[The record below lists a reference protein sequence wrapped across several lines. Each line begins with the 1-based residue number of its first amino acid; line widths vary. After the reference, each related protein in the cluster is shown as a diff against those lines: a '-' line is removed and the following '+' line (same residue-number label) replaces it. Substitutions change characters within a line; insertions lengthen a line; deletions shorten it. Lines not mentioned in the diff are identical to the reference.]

1 MAVLHQHLPV
11 KVWMD
16 PHGARLPGIRP
27 LPADQWLQVDEAYAG
42 QMAEKGRLIRTQVHR
57 VHALLPLALAAAQ
70 ELLNK
75 VLADCPGVGFERRGA
90 WVNCPDGRTVS
101 PRMEAPLLSL
111 GQMMQEDFCILQPG
125 SDGHHVLTGA
135 LLCFPASWTLS
146 EKIGRG
152 LPGIHQPVASYDPQ
166 VTRRVQ
172 RLFDAIRPD
181 APLWRANALAYAQ
194 PDLFHP
200 RPEAD
205 QRPPFSPEPGG
216 PQGYLRAE
224 RQVLMRLPVTRAV
237 VFAIRTYVAP
247 RESLSETE
255 ETAFRAWQESHRSGP
270 GSGPQTGQSVSN

>member
-1 MAVLHQHLPV
+1 MGDIVSLV
-11 KVWMD
+11 E
-16 PHGARLPGIRP
+16 R
-27 LPADQWLQVDEAYAG
+27 
-42 QMAEKGRLIRTQVHR
+42 
-57 VHALLPLALAAAQ
+57 AQ
-70 ELLNK
+70 ETLE
-75 VLADCPGVGFERRGA
+75 AEQAERMMKRFQK
-90 WVNCPDGRTVS
+90 
-101 PRMEAPLLSL
+101 
-111 GQMMQEDFCILQPG
+111 GQFNMNDLRAQLDQMMKMGGMSSVMGMMQEDFCILQPG

-181 APLWRANALAYAQ
+181 ALAYAQ